1 MQGSNKVLNFKK
13 TAKNNTLPLPLDFSK
28 PKLADINYIL
38 CMFSRIKGNSWFK
51 YMNYDQECFGQTI
64 WTRFLDLLMTY
75 PTYMYNK

>member
-38 CMFSRIKGNSWFK
+38 CMFSRIKGNS
-51 YMNYDQECFGQTI
+51 
-64 WTRFLDLLMTY
+64 
-75 PTYMYNK
+75 